1 MSEQVSSEA
10 PQDGAAFRP
19 VQIHIFRLGRYSLHG
34 VMRSGFRRHV
44 QDVCLRCS
52 GSRHGW
58 LFPWPN
64 RSAPPG
70 PWPPCLASPTLP
82 GSSSL
87 RSAPTRLAPPGVSRP
102 WLVPPRDSVSRN
114 IFQWGVTCLFSFLG
128 RPHLRNV
135 FRIALLIG
143 CCGFG

>member
-1 MSEQVSSEA
+1 MLKKT
-10 PQDGAAFRP
+10 DGGTQPAVDNRFIHGTTAAFRSW
-19 VQIHIFRLGRYSLHG
+19 LLTN
-34 VMRSGFRRHV
+34 MRPGFRRQV